1 MRLKVINELQ
11 QLGWKPGDTLLY
23 QPEYKLTEEQ
33 QKEFSGHKS
42 IKPDII
48 LQALHGNILAVFEN
62 EAKKIT
68 REDVLTLKGKVEETP
83 DFEPEDKDLETLK
96 EWPKIPEI
104 YLL

>member
-33 QKEFSGHKS
+33 QKEF